1 MCVDKNIR
9 MRQENIRF
17 PNVSTSLAYDS
28 NKIVRKFANK
38 EKKIFSSI
46 CCLFID
52 EQKEKEKFYGS
63 FLLWTFLCS
72 ILEMYI
78 IYIIK

>member
-1 MCVDKNIR
+1 MCVDKSIR

-38 EKKIFSSI
+38 EKKFSSI

-52 EQKEKEKFYGS
+52 GQKRRKS
-63 FLLWTFLCS
+63 FIDRFCCGLFSVLFWKC
-72 ILEMYI
+72 ILYI
-78 IYIIK
+78 S

>member
-17 PNVSTSLAYDS
+17 PNVSTSLAYNS

-38 EKKIFSSI
+38 EKK
-46 CCLFID
+46 D
-52 EQKEKEKFYGS
+52 
-63 FLLWTFLCS
+63 FLLFVACLLTDRREGKVLLIVFVVDFSLFYFGNVY
-72 ILEMYI
+72 YI
-78 IYIIK
+78 